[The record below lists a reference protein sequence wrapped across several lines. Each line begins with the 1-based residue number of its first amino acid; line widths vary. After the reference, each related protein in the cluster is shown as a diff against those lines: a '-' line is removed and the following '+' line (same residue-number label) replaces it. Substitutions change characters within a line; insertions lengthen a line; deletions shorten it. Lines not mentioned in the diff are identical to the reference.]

1 MRPFA
6 VNGDA
11 WRVVR
16 VAPGDPRLI
25 DREGKRTVG
34 TADPSTRTVHL
45 SDRLQPPEL
54 DRVLLHEVAHAI
66 TMSWGLLPALGET
79 VASGDRI
86 GAEEWAA
93 QLVENHGIEAAAIAS
108 EVLGRPVCVRGF
120 CHD

>member
-6 VNGDA
+6 VNGEA
-11 WRVVR
+11 WRVVW

-25 DREGKRTVG
+25 DREGRRTVG
-34 TADPSTRTVHL
+34 TADPKTRTVHL
-45 SDRLQPPEL
+45 SNRLMPPEL

-66 TMSWGLLPALGET
+66 TMSWGLRPELDGM
-79 VASGDRI
+79 VGNSDKI

-108 EVLGRPVCVRGF
+108 EILRRPICVRGW
-120 CHD
+120 CND